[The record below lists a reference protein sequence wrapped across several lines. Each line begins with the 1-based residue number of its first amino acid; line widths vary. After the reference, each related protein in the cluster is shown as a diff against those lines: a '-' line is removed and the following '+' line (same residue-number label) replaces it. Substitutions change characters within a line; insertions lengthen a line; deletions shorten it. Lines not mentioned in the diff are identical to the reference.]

1 MIQEFGARLRWLKFH
16 SLLLHSEHT
25 CSQTVY
31 LQPFTFLKV
40 TLPSAHYEWIG
51 VIDIL
56 SGSIQLFLSR
66 NVNSYEDTIYDKIRE
81 DSERKWNVRFSFTLF
96 NSSNQLLLL
105 ILKAIFFL
113 AYLWHK
119 EEMCFSSDM
128 SFWKHQDNFC
138 LPCFL

>member
-1 MIQEFGARLRWLKFH
+1 MKIQ
-16 SLLLHSEHT
+16 
-25 CSQTVY
+25 
-31 LQPFTFLKV
+31 
-40 TLPSAHYEWIG
+40 
-51 VIDIL
+51 
-56 SGSIQLFLSR
+56 
-66 NVNSYEDTIYDKIRE
+66 IYDKIRE

-128 SFWKHQDNFC
+128 SFCKHQDNFC
-138 LPCFL
+138 LPYFLQTELIPLAFLILLNCSLGFRPKYVYWESYFKSYYFTVTLIFLSYIYITFLLTIAF